1 MGNSVQLGCIVNR
14 DVQCVDSRIEE
25 TPKACLVFW
34 QFTDLFFFFFPAVV
48 FKKSL
53 NSCRSK
59 TTCINISLKRARSHV
74 LKTNVAVLEM

>member
-34 QFTDLFFFFFPAVV
+34 QFTDLFFFFSLPWYL
-48 FKKSL
+48 KSL
-53 NSCRSK
+53 LILVGQRQH
-59 TTCINISLKRARSHV
+59 A
-74 LKTNVAVLEM
+74 